1 MLIVAYRTVPYHTIP
16 NSALWKEYKDFKYKH
31 LKVRKYQSTPA
42 FVCLMCVQ
50 DKPKQKALL
59 RVPAGEMQTL
69 TMVPVCRGNGLTN
82 RSAVTH
88 VLKELPSSF
97 PHRHKKW
104 AIFNTDHLKLVFST
118 ASQRLQTY
126 ARREHP

>member
-1 MLIVAYRTVPYHTIP
+1 MLIIPHRTVPYHTVP
-16 NSALWKEYKDFKYKH
+16 NSTLWKEYKDISISTEKFGNT
-31 LKVRKYQSTPA
+31 RSTPA
-42 FVCLMCVQ
+42 FVCLACVQ
-50 DKPKQKALL
+50 DKTKQKSLL
-59 RVPAGEMQTL
+59 CVPAGEMQTL

-82 RSAVTH
+82 SSAGTH

-97 PHRHKKW
+97 PHCHKEW

-118 ASQRLQTY
+118 ASQRLRTS